1 MTEEAR
7 LPEPDVNSFDL
18 VTVLGALAD
27 RWRLAAVRALDS
39 VCDPVYCGQLM
50 HEAGFNVA
58 KSTVSHHMRVL
69 REAGVTRTYVVGA
82 RRYTYLRRD
91 DLNARFPGLLDAILA
106 EPGPVAYT
114 IPADVDTIKVEE
126 PV

>member
-1 MTEEAR
+1 MGDAVR
-7 LPEPDVNSFDL
+7 LPEPDVSSLDL

-27 RWRLAAVRALDS
+27 RWRIAAVRALDG
-39 VCDPVYCGQLM
+39 VKEAVYCGQLRE
-50 HEAGFNVA
+50 EAGFNIA

-69 REAGVTRTYVVGA
+69 REAGVTRTYLVGA

-114 IPADVDTIKVEE
+114 IPADADVLTFS
-126 PV
+126 